1 MPHTKESDRA
11 VAIVGVIE
19 LVTIFWIGTIV
30 CFAIT
35 NQAFKTQTY
44 IVGAVGLIIVAGFSF
59 WLYKTGRLQ
68 RKHSK

>member
-11 VAIVGVIE
+11 VLIVGIIE
-19 LVTIFWIGTIV
+19 LVVIFWIGAIV
-30 CFAIT
+30 SFAIM
-35 NQAFKTQTY
+35 NQEYKVSTY